1 MIAATVG
8 AKTALI
14 ERDCTGGGYLWTG
27 CVPQEPALATADLA
41 PHPPLRHDGRTRSG
55 RPRPRLRR
63 VMTHVRRVRERVA
76 PPMTTRRP
84 MPIAE
89 TLGYLARP
97 THLRRT
103 ACIALVV
110 GIVLST
116 INQLTVITAGHAN
129 TATWVRC
136 ALNFVAPFIVSNLG
150 LLTGRPPPERS
161 VAQAPTRT
169 LVELGTDHEP
179 PRHP

>member
-1 MIAATVG
+1 MA
-8 AKTALI
+8 
-14 ERDCTGGGYLWTG
+14 
-27 CVPQEPALATADLA
+27 
-41 PHPPLRHDGRTRSG
+41 
-55 RPRPRLRR
+55 
-63 VMTHVRRVRERVA
+63 HVRRVREQVA
-76 PPMTTRRP
+76 PPTTTRRP

-136 ALNFVAPFIVSNLG
+136 ALNFVVPFIVSNLG
-150 LLTGRPPPERS
+150 LVTGRPPP
-161 VAQAPTRT
+161 
-169 LVELGTDHEP
+169 
-179 PRHP
+179 